1 MLDWLVFQLSIFNKQ
16 TEPFEGCSREK
27 ILILQMDANKKKVE
41 VNEAFIGEWL
51 KHKYLWDVKA
61 GAYEVLIYC
70 TFNWNRDQRV

>member
-1 MLDWLVFQLSIFNKQ
+1 MQI
-16 TEPFEGCSREK
+16 
-27 ILILQMDANKKKVE
+27 KKKVE

-70 TFNWNRDQRV
+70 TFN